1 MATRS
6 QKTEQIAKLLADI
19 DICMFTTVGDGGYLV
34 SRPLSTQAAEF
45 DGKRLWFFTSASSPK
60 IREIRRNKKVNV
72 AYASKDKN
80 VYASVTGDARL
91 NDDPARIDE
100 FWSDAYKA
108 YFPGGRNDPDV
119 VLIEVTV
126 HTVEYWEGPGSW
138 IGKSVAFLIARVT
151 RNADAMGDNKMIRV
165 RKGAPRKRASVKK
178 DAKKGAK
185 NAAKKST
192 RKAVKKAAPRKA
204 AKKPAARRATNK
216 TPTRRAVKKARPAL
230 P

>member
-80 VYASVTGDARL
+80 VYVSVTGDARL
-91 NDDPARIDE
+91 NQDPARIDE

-108 YFPGGRNDPDV
+108 YFPGGKNDPDV

-151 RNADAMGDNKMIRV
+151 KNADLMGDNKMIRV
-165 RKGAPRKRASVKK
+165 RKGAPKKRAAVKK
-178 DAKKGAK
+178 VAKKGAK
-185 NAAKKST
+185 KSAKK
-192 RKAVKKAAPRKA
+192 AVEKAAPRKA
-204 AKKPAARRATNK
+204 AKKPAARRAMK
-216 TPTRRAVKKARPAL
+216 KAPTRRRAVKKARPAL